1 MVSSSKKS
9 KPGTNRQTQTALLH
23 LSKQIKKTRTGAASF
38 SKHWHIFI
46 STLPTLP
53 VKPVHVLL
61 NHDGHCMTRL
71 GLSTCAT
78 ARIGLL
84 PRLEPRQSLCK
95 SSIQLTFSW
104 WPEYALILVFRSR
117 RSCIVVPIIVQVRK
131 LCMQAVYTFPVA

>member
-9 KPGTNRQTQTALLH
+9 KPGTTHQTQTALLH

-38 SKHWHIFI
+38 SKHWHIFL
-46 STLPTLP
+46 STLS

-61 NHDGHCMTRL
+61 NHDRDCMARL
-71 GLSTCAT
+71 GLLTCAT

-84 PRLEPRQSLCK
+84 PRLKPRQSLCK